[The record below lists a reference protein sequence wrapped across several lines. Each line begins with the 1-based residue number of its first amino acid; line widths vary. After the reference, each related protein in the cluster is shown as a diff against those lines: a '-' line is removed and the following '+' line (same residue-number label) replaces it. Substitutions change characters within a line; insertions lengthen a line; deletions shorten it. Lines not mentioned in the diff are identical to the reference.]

1 MIVDQK
7 TALDKSLQTLQFAA
21 GSLAS
26 SAFHIAPGNGPFR
39 GNSAMAL
46 SNKIIAEAID
56 TAPLNRG
63 LKGADWLAHEGN
75 VPVTFDNG
83 DVVLFDN
90 EGGGIYAIHV
100 LFKGRGRTAI
110 EHAREAIG
118 RMFAEHGAALI
129 MGMVPDF
136 RRDVKLLARWTG
148 MHSAGPRFAPE
159 GVGMPYVEFELF
171 VLSKF
176 QWKVAKK

>member
-1 MIVDQK
+1 MP
-7 TALDKSLQTLQFAA
+7 L
-21 GSLAS
+21 
-26 SAFHIAPGNGPFR
+26 P
-39 GNSAMAL
+39 
-46 SNKIIAEAID
+46 NKIIAEAID

-63 LKGADWLAHEGN
+63 LKGADWLASAGN

-90 EGGGIYAIHV
+90 EGDGVYSIHV

-110 EHAREAIG
+110 EHAREAI
-118 RMFAEHGAALI
+118 RIMFAEHGATLI

-148 MHSAGPRFAPE
+148 MHSAGERWATEDTIFSC
-159 GVGMPYVEFELF
+159 VKYELF

-176 QWKVAKK
+176 QWKVAGS